1 MSKRNKISNFNNS
14 SFYNLSE
21 KYDILKITPYINLS
35 KIKFEYTNNIDKLVK
50 YLSNQKNKVVY
61 LKTEINIKYSSTYIL
76 EINNLNNMCKIWVNK
91 CYVGFYT
98 SYSNRL
104 ELKLNK
110 GRNEILIEVIDL
122 NRKISLILEKKTNK
136 AKINKVLIQNNFD
149 DIRKFY
155 IVASKRIFNCDNK
168 VLSYLICSDFAPFH
182 NDYFVELCISK
193 YINSEMVIFDTIK
206 AKIYEK
212 RSINLNKFENGEI
225 FLTIKDGNTN
235 FYGGLI
241 NIFIGDEKEIIDQK
255 KDEIL
260 HMLNESSQKVFY
272 LAQYNRIINKEISDF
287 TKLYLLKRLKNY
299 IVNKESNV
307 IPLLYKSIYDTFSQ
321 LYVSCNNMQ
330 IKKVMSVMK

>member
-14 SFYNLSE
+14 SLYNLSE
-21 KYDILKITPYINLS
+21 KYDILKITPYIDFS
-35 KIKFEYTNNIDKLVK
+35 KIKFEYTNNIEKLVK

-104 ELKLNK
+104 ELNLNK
-110 GRNEILIEVIDL
+110 GKNEILIEVIDL
-122 NRKISLILEKKTNK
+122 NREISLVLEKKTNL

-155 IVASKRIFNCDNK
+155 IVASKRIFNCDDK
-168 VLSYLICSDFAPFH
+168 VLSYLICSDFALFH

-193 YINSEMVIFDTIK
+193 YINNEMVIVDTIK
-206 AKIYEK
+206 SKIYEI
-212 RSINLNKFENGEI
+212 RNIDLNKYENGEI
-225 FLTIKDGNTN
+225 FLTIKDDNTN

-241 NIFIGDEKEIIDQK
+241 NVFIGDEKEIVDLK

-260 HMLNESSQKVFY
+260 Q
-272 LAQYNRIINKEISDF
+272 
-287 TKLYLLKRLKNY
+287 LL
-299 IVNKESNV
+299 NV
-307 IPLLYKSIYDTFSQ
+307 IF
-321 LYVSCNNMQ
+321 
-330 IKKVMSVMK
+330 